1 VITILLFILQKD
13 VKSNLQDISYS
24 ETCIKRTHL
33 GYSLVSAYRGCPLN
47 RGPLSTGFNV
57 EAKPLNSYK
66 EKSALEKGSVEGY
79 PTQVRQSQIVQSVV
93 QSTDTYRK
101 SSN

>member
-1 VITILLFILQKD
+1 MLLFTLQED

-24 ETCIKRTHL
+24 ETCIKRTQL

-66 EKSALEKGSVEGY
+66 KKVCLGEG
-79 PTQVRQSQIVQSVV
+79 QC
-93 QSTDTYRK
+93 
-101 SSN
+101 